1 MRLDHLLSKEEGS
14 RGKVGDVF
22 HCSVIKRLKRG
33 NEAGVMTTKKSGGD
47 TAGGN
52 TRSHAEHDG

>member
-1 MRLDHLLSKEEGS
+1 MGVSLLSYQWRESAEITEE
-14 RGKVGDVF
+14 
-22 HCSVIKRLKRG
+22 
-33 NEAGVMTTKKSGGD
+33 SGGD

>member
-1 MRLDHLLSKEEGS
+1 MAPEGAEITEE
-14 RGKVGDVF
+14 
-22 HCSVIKRLKRG
+22 
-33 NEAGVMTTKKSGGD
+33 SGGD